1 MADWQ
6 GAASAVL
13 VSAGMRWPDLVM
25 DQLLARFSPGSLPHY
40 FVMKTLGDFT
50 AANRKPRFVLPSA
63 CLCAPV
69 C

>member
-1 MADWQ
+1 MAEWQ

-25 DQLLARFSPGSLPHY
+25 DQLLARFAPGSLPHY

-50 AANRKPRFVLPSA
+50 ASNRNIPFLPTRHSLSS
-63 CLCAPV
+63 C
-69 C
+69 